1 MDRSKQDRRTRNSP
15 GAGSHGADTPGMSR
29 RSLVIALGAVLLHG
43 PAFAHTNAE
52 LANRRGPNGGQMRA
66 TPTLHLELVARGDE
80 LVLHVYD
87 HDDKA
92 VSTKGATGRATVLLG
107 AERSD
112 IPLEPFGLNGMR
124 GTGKFA
130 SDPKLRVA
138 VNLTLAGAKPQQE
151 RFEPFRPLPARK

>member
-1 MDRSKQDRRTRNSP
+1 MDR
-15 GAGSHGADTPGMSR
+15 
-29 RSLVIALGAVLLHG
+29 RSTMVALGALLLNG
-43 PAFAHTNAE
+43 PALAHTSAE

-66 TPTLHLELVARGDE
+66 TPALHLELVARADE
-80 LVLHVYD
+80 LLFYLYD
-87 HDDKA
+87 HDDKPVA
-92 VSTKGATGRATVLLG
+92 TKAATGRATVLLG

-130 SDPKLRVA
+130 ADPKRRVA

-151 RFEPFRPLPARK
+151 RFEPFRPLPSKK